1 MTLPKFSLISTE
13 NALSTSQS
21 DVSWNTSSR
30 PSVTKSL
37 ISRFPADFA
46 RVAPALVRTDLPNT
60 TLSIVLPPKT
70 LASPISTAHCN
81 ADFMLA
87 FARIA
92 PEGTDAFFFFYCLY
106 ISLMFP
112 AVIP

>member
-1 MTLPKFSLISTE
+1 MRTE

-21 DVSWNTSSR
+21 EVSWNTSSS

-37 ISRFPADFA
+37 NSRFPADFA
-46 RVAPALVRTDLPNT
+46 RVEPALVRIDLPNT
-60 TLSIVLPPKT
+60 TLSIVLPPEI

-81 ADFMLA
+81 ADFILA

-92 PEGTDAFFFFYCLY
+92 PEGTDAFSAANCLY

-112 AVIP
+112 AVIPW